1 MSLWIVMVLL
11 PLTAWVGFETGRRYQ
26 KGLKEKF
33 LDSLEEER
41 ERRGR
46 RGTVK
51 MKTLKIRR

>member
-1 MSLWIVMVLL
+1 MTLLITLILMVL
-11 PLTAWVGFETGRRYQ
+11 TAGVSFETGRRYQ

-46 RGTVK
+46 RGTVQ